1 MNHLMLITEK
11 ITTDASNI
19 QAQLTPLEEQEEA
32 EEQYQHE
39 LQSHQEDLT
48 QLQQL
53 DKQQMKCK
61 NNT

>member
-1 MNHLMLITEK
+1 MLITEK

-19 QAQLTPLEEQEEA
+19 QAQLTLLEERKEA